1 MFHHRKRYK
10 ALAVAVGA
18 ALAAAPMLASTA
30 LADVKVYGKL
40 HLSADWV
47 DPGDKGTTQDATSRK
62 STYVS
67 SNSSRWGL
75 DASEKLG
82 GGLTAIA
89 RLESELDATGE
100 TASQNTRNRY
110 VGLKGGWGQLLAGVY
125 DTPFKQIRSAV
136 DLFDEQPGDIR
147 NVVNGGA
154 GWDLRPP
161 NAVRYDSPTLNGFTA
176 SYLHS
181 ADRTADTATEDNRRR
196 LDSVGVNYA
205 QGPLYAAFA
214 YETHRYNSV
223 ADSGNPTESGYRLG
237 ASYNIGAFKVIGF
250 YNDLKDIGGTASG
263 ASSVKR
269 KSWALGGAYTAG
281 NNLFKLQYTKADDLS
296 NNTAGA
302 SQPETGAKIWALGWE
317 HLFSKTAKVY
327 VDYAQT
333 DNGANSTFA
342 VGNSG
347 RGDTVTP
354 LAGGDPSAWSV
365 GMIASF

>member
-1 MFHHRKRYK
+1 MFHFSNRNK
-10 ALAVAVGA
+10 ALAAAVGA
-18 ALAAAPMLASTA
+18 ALAAGSLPAM
-30 LADVKVYGKL
+30 ADVKLYGRV
-40 HLSADWV
+40 HVSVDWV
-47 DPGDKGTTQDATSRK
+47 DPGSKGATTDAGSRK
-62 STYVS
+62 NMYVS

-82 GGLTAIA
+82 GDVTAIA
-89 RLESELDATGE
+89 RLETEIDATGE

-110 VGLKGGWGQLLAGVY
+110 VGVSSRWGQLIAGVY

-161 NAVRYDSPTLNGFTA
+161 NALRYDTPKLNGFVA
-176 SYLHS
+176 NYLHS
-181 ADRTADTATEDNRRR
+181 TDRTADTTGEDNRRR

-214 YETHRYNSV
+214 YETHRYNTV
-223 ADSGNPTESGYRLG
+223 ADGGNPTETGYRLG
-237 ASYNIGAFKVIGF
+237 ASYTVGAFKVIGL
-250 YNDLKDIGGTASG
+250 YNDVKDLGGTAPG

-269 KSWALGGAYTAG
+269 KSWALGGAYTLG

-302 SQPETGAKIWALGWE
+302 SQPETGARIWAIGWE
-317 HLFSKTAKVY
+317 HMFSKTTKTY
-327 VDYAQT
+327 IDYAKT
-333 DNGANSTFA
+333 DNDTNSSFA
-342 VGNSG
+342 VSNSG

-354 LAGGDPSAWSV
+354 GAGGDPQAWSI
-365 GMIASF
+365 GMVFNF

>member
-1 MFHHRKRYK
+1 MFHYRNRST
-10 ALAVAVGA
+10 ALAVAV
-18 ALAAAPMLASTA
+18 ALAAGA
-30 LADVKVYGKL
+30 LPAAADVKVYGKV
-40 HLSADWV
+40 HMSVDWL
-47 DPGDKGTTQDATSRK
+47 DPGDKGATTDAGSRK
-62 STYVS
+62 NISVS

-75 DASEKLG
+75 DINEKLG
-82 GGLTAIA
+82 DGLTAIA
-89 RLESELDATGE
+89 KLESEMDASGE
-100 TASQNTRNRY
+100 TASQNSRNRY
-110 VGLKGGWGQLLAGVY
+110 VGLKGGWGQLIAGVY

-136 DLFDEQPGDIR
+136 DLFDDQIGDIR

-161 NAVRYDSPTLNGFTA
+161 NALRYDSPSLNGFTA

-181 ADRTADTATEDNRRR
+181 TDRTADTAAEDNRRR

-214 YETHRYNSV
+214 YETHRYNNV
-223 ADSGNPTESGYRLG
+223 ADGGNPTESGYRLG
-237 ASYNIGAFKVIGF
+237 ASYNVGAFKVIGL
-250 YNDLKDIGGTASG
+250 YNDLKDLNGTASG

-269 KSWALGGAYTAG
+269 KSWALGGAYTAA
-281 NNLFKLQYTKADDLS
+281 NNIFKLQYTKADDLS

-302 SQPETGAKIWALGWE
+302 SQPETGANIWAIGWE

-327 VDYAQT
+327 VDYART
-333 DNGANSTFA
+333 DNDTNSTFA

-354 LAGGDPSAWSV
+354 NAGGDPQAWSV
-365 GMIASF
+365 GMILNF